1 MGWCISYLRSLSNVV
16 LVPCVACT
24 GGSHTSNRKT
34 LCCSALSHPKMR
46 LRLKGQTCTYGL
58 SKYVVVQDNAS
69 WQQLNQA
76 IVRLHPELASSSYTL
91 SLNKKV
97 HRIRHSHQTWLDSD
111 ANFLSWSERVVQ
123 VSSHYLSTAGCLAR
137 KRRRLRERPWHLQ
150 RGPALDSG
158 G

>member
-1 MGWCISYLRSLSNVV
+1 
-16 LVPCVACT
+16 
-24 GGSHTSNRKT
+24 
-34 LCCSALSHPKMR
+34 MR

-58 SKYVVVQDNAS
+58 SKHVVVQDNAS

-111 ANFLSWSERVVQ
+111 ANFLSWSERVCAGVLTLP
-123 VSSHYLSTAGCLAR
+123 VHCRMPCTRAPPTA
-137 KRRRLRERPWHLQ
+137 
-150 RGPALDSG
+150 
-158 G
+158 